1 LNFIQVNLTKKIMLH
16 LIGVFV
22 LLFTAGIALT
32 QKEEKRFPVV
42 MTGAVIAWVLVITQ
56 LTLHYI

>member
-1 LNFIQVNLTKKIMLH
+1 MLH

-22 LLFTAGIALT
+22 LLLSAGIALT

-42 MTGAVIAWVLVITQ
+42 ISGAVIAWVLVVIQ
-56 LTLHYI
+56 LTLQYI

>member
-1 LNFIQVNLTKKIMLH
+1 M
-16 LIGVFV
+16 IGVIV
-22 LLFTAGIALT
+22 LLLSVGIALT

-42 MTGAVIAWVLVITQ
+42 ISGTVIAWVLIVIQ

>member
-1 LNFIQVNLTKKIMLH
+1 MLH

-22 LLFTAGIALT
+22 LLLSAGIALT

-42 MTGAVIAWVLVITQ
+42 ISGAVIAWVLVITQ

>member
-1 LNFIQVNLTKKIMLH
+1 M
-16 LIGVFV
+16 IGVFV
-22 LLFTAGIALT
+22 LLLSAGIALT

-42 MTGAVIAWVLVITQ
+42 ISGAVIAWVLVITQ